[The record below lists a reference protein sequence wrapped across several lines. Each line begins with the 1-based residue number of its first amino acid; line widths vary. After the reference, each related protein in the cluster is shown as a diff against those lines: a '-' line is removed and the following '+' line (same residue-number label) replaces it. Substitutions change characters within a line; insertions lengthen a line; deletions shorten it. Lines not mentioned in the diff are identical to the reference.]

1 MAKIKEALYS
11 RAENDCGLTI
21 FMQFSE
27 RPRAKGLF
35 QFELES
41 KYKSIKGQDPVAG

>member
-27 RPRAKGLF
+27 RASGKDLF
-35 QFELES
+35 QFKEAG
-41 KYKSIKGQDPVAG
+41 KGF